1 MIMMIIGDDFFPSLD
16 DHGGFADV
24 GEVLSGRDLRVGD
37 AVVRHQRR
45 PRIKTNLKNSNLIV
59 TFLFLHVF

>member
-37 AVVRHQRR
+37 AVVRHERR
-45 PRIKTNLKNSNLIV
+45 PRVKTNLKKIAL
-59 TFLFLHVF
+59 L

>member
-16 DHGGFADV
+16 DHGGFANV

-37 AVVRHQRR
+37 AVVRHERR
-45 PRIKTNLKNSNLIV
+45 PRVETNLKNAI
-59 TFLFLHVF
+59 

>member
-37 AVVRHQRR
+37 AVVRHQ
-45 PRIKTNLKNSNLIV
+45 
-59 TFLFLHVF
+59 

>member
-24 GEVLSGRDLRVGD
+24 GEVLSGSDLRVGN
-37 AVVRHQRR
+37 AVVRHQ
-45 PRIKTNLKNSNLIV
+45 
-59 TFLFLHVF
+59 

>member
-16 DHGGFADV
+16 DHGGFANV
-24 GEVLSGRDLRVGD
+24 GEVLSGSDLRVGD

-45 PRIKTNLKNSNLIV
+45 PRVQTNLKKFAL
-59 TFLFLHVF
+59 L